1 VIARSFYLEWTTA
14 QIADDLRIPEGTVKS
29 GLHYAL
35 RALRLTLQKQECVMT
50 QKSSR
55 QPDWVP
61 VGASASGT
69 SGEEVRHAS
78 LGARWLSL
86 LLRPTPRPLGLGLAA
101 ALAIVVTETL
111 LLYPLK
117 ELAPANALGV
127 VYLLGVVVIAIGWG
141 FWLAAATS
149 LASALAFDW
158 FHVPP
163 DWGFAPT
170 QAGDGV
176 ALAVFLVVALSVSVL
191 ADLARSRAAEA
202 DQRRKEAD
210 LAAELSRLMLNTG
223 DLGSA
228 LDQAAKRLAQVL
240 GLAFAELKLEAVST
254 DERHFAIPLRD
265 GATQI
270 GTLLVPADLSKPMK
284 QRLRQRV
291 APPLE
296 LLLGAARDH
305 DEIHHALEASRK
317 ELERF
322 FDLSSDLLGIGRRPA
337 SWKRVNRAF
346 ERTFGH
352 PTQELLS
359 RSFLDFVHP
368 ADLSLVCDVLDELET
383 GQGFTQFEHRIISS
397 DGSVRWLEWNVV
409 PDHGLLYVAGR
420 DVTERRC
427 EQDELGV
434 LAQQQSALRRVATL
448 VARGVEPSEV
458 FGAVAT
464 ELARCLGTQYSALW
478 RYQSDGTATLLAAL
492 NEDPGLTKMPFGAR
506 ISLEGDSIS
515 AMVLRTGRAARI
527 DSFENAPGSAAAR
540 FRELGLRVAVGAPIV
555 VGGRLWGAAVVG
567 SSRPEPLPPD
577 TEARVGDFADL
588 VATAIANAQA
598 HSELTASRAR
608 IVAAGDEARRR
619 FERDLHDGAQ
629 QRLISLGLAL
639 RTAEAAVPPELHPLK
654 KQMSDIVD
662 GLVGVSDEVREI
674 SRGIH
679 PAILSKGG
687 LGPALNA
694 LARRSAVAVKL
705 DLAVHRRLPE
715 SAEVAAY
722 YVVAEA
728 LTNVAKHAR
737 ASQVDVRVDADDAN
751 LRLSIDDDGVGGA
764 EVGKG
769 SGLTG
774 LVDRVEALGGTM
786 KISSHPGDGTALR
799 VNIPLKVG

>member
-1 VIARSFYLEWTTA
+1 
-14 QIADDLRIPEGTVKS
+14 
-29 GLHYAL
+29 
-35 RALRLTLQKQECVMT
+35 MT
-50 QKSSR
+50 QTSSR
-55 QPDWVP
+55 QPDAIP
-61 VGASASGT
+61 IEASASGT
-69 SGEEVRHAS
+69 SNEEVKHAS
-78 LGARWLSL
+78 MRARLLSL
-86 LLRPTPRPLGLGLAA
+86 LLRPTPRPLGFGFAA
-101 ALAIVVTETL
+101 ALAFVVAETL
-111 LLYPLK
+111 VLYPLQQ
-117 ELAPANALGV
+117 LAFETALVV
-127 VYLLGVVVIAIGWG
+127 VYLLGVVFVAIGWG

-149 LASALAFDW
+149 VASALAFDY
-158 FHVPP
+158 FYIQPV
-163 DWGFAPT
+163 FSFIPT
-170 QAGDGV
+170 RAEDAV
-176 ALAVFLVVALSVSVL
+176 ALAVFLVVALSVSTL
-191 ADLARSRAAEA
+191 ADVARLRAAEA
-202 DQRRKEAD
+202 DQRRREAD
-210 LAAELSRLMLNTG
+210 LAAELSRLMLYTR

-240 GLAFAELKLEAVST
+240 GLEFSELKLEAVSPG
-254 DERHFAIPLRD
+254 EGHFAIPLCD

-270 GTLLVPADLSKPMK
+270 GTLLVPTDVSKSMQ

-291 APPLE
+291 VPSLE

-305 DEIHHALEASRK
+305 EEIHNALEASRR

-368 ADLSLVCDVLDELET
+368 ADLSRVREVLNELET
-383 GQGFTQFEHRIISS
+383 GQGFTQFEHRIVSS
-397 DGSVRWLEWNVV
+397 DGSVHWLEWNVV

-420 DVTERRC
+420 DVTERRRA
-427 EQDELGV
+427 QDELGV
-434 LAQQQSALRRVATL
+434 LAHLQAALRRVATL
-448 VARGVEPSEV
+448 VARGAEPADV
-458 FGAVAT
+458 FSAVTT
-464 ELARCLGTQYSALW
+464 ELARCLGAQYSALW
-478 RYQSDGTATLLAAL
+478 RYQSVGTATLLAAL
-492 NEDPGLTKMPFGAR
+492 NEDPRLTKMPVGAR

-527 DSFENAPGSAAAR
+527 DSFESAPGSAAAR
-540 FRELGLRVAVGAPIV
+540 FRELGLRGAVGAPIV

-577 TEARVGDFADL
+577 TEARVRDFADL

-629 QRLISLGLAL
+629 QRLISLGLQL
-639 RTAEAAVPPELHPLK
+639 RTAEASVPPELHPLK

-694 LARRSAVAVKL
+694 LARRSAVPVKL
-705 DLAVHRRLPE
+705 DLGVDRRLPE

-728 LTNVAKHAR
+728 LTNVAKHAQ
-737 ASQVDVRVDADDAN
+737 ACEVDVRVDADDAN
-751 LRLSIDDDGVGGA
+751 LHLSIHDDGIGGA
-764 EVGKG
+764 AVGKG

-774 LVDRVEALGGTM
+774 LLDRVEALGGTM
-786 KISSHPGDGTALR
+786 EISSHPGSGTSLL
-799 VNIPLKVG
+799 VNIPFEVE